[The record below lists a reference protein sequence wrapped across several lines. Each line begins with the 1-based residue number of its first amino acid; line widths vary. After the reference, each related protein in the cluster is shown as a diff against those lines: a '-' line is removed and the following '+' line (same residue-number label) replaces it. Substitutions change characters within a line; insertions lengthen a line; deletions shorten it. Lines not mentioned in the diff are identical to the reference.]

1 MRLGLDGDG
10 SVCTAPQKEKREYT
24 MGCLSI
30 TAVVVLV
37 FGVLIALF
45 PPPDVLSGLNSNHD
59 HGPLEV
65 NLRER
70 L

>member
-1 MRLGLDGDG
+1 MTGQF
-10 SVCTAPQKEKREYT
+10 AQPHKKKKEIYT

>member
-1 MRLGLDGDG
+1 MTVTGDG
-10 SVCTAPQKEKREYT
+10 SVLPTPHKKKKEIYT